1 MDAVLEQVHG
11 LVAWALSLASEYDV
25 ESLIEAGVFFLF
37 AGLALLFACGV
48 IFFRNVVHSALSLT
62 ATFIC
67 VACLYLSIGA
77 AFMGAVQILVY
88 GGAVAVLIVM
98 AIMLTRR
105 DDMAH
110 SNPSRGL
117 FRHAAAAAVTG
128 LFLLGMAAVA
138 VLSPFRPAPQS
149 RIFRSTLPPQS
160 RGDAA
165 PGLADLMLTH
175 YVLPFEVAAVL
186 LLMAMIGAIVLAK
199 GADES

>member
-1 MDAVLEQVHG
+1 MNEALEQVHG
-11 LVAWALSLASEYDV
+11 LVGWGLALANEYEV
-25 ESLIEAGVFFLF
+25 PALIEAGVFFLF

-77 AFMGAVQILVY
+77 DFMGAVQILVY

-105 DDMAH
+105 EDMAH

-117 FRHAAAAAVTG
+117 LRHVVAAAVAG
-128 LFLLGMAAVA
+128 IFLLGMAAVTI
-138 VLSPFRPAPQS
+138 LTPFHSAPQP
-149 RIFRSTLPPQS
+149 L
-160 RGDAA
+160 GDAA

-175 YVLPFEVAAVL
+175 YVLPFEVVAVL
-186 LLMAMIGAIVLAK
+186 LLIAMIGAIVLAK
-199 GADES
+199 GAEER

>member
-25 ESLIEAGVFFLF
+25 ESLLEAGVFFLF

-105 DDMAH
+105 DDMGH
-110 SNPSRGL
+110 SNPSRSL
-117 FRHAAAAAVTG
+117 LRHALAAAVTG

-149 RIFRSTLPPQS
+149 L
-160 RGDAA
+160 GDAA

>member
-11 LVAWALSLASEYDV
+11 LVAWGLSLASEYDV
-25 ESLIEAGVFFLF
+25 PSLIEAGVFFLF

-110 SNPSRGL
+110 SNPSRSL

-138 VLSPFRPAPQS
+138 LLSPFRTAPQS
-149 RIFRSTLPPQS
+149 L
-160 RGDAA
+160 GDAA

>member
-1 MDAVLEQVHG
+1 MDAVLEPVHG
-11 LVAWALSLASEYDV
+11 LVAWAISLASEYDV
-25 ESLIEAGVFFLF
+25 PSLIEAGVFFLF

-48 IFFRNVVHSALSLT
+48 ILFRNVVHSALSLT

-110 SNPSRGL
+110 SNPSRSL

-138 VLSPFRPAPQS
+138 VLSPFRSAPQS
-149 RIFRSTLPPQS
+149 L
-160 RGDAA
+160 GDAA

-175 YVLPFEVAAVL
+175 YVSPFEVAAVL

>member
-1 MDAVLEQVHG
+1 MEEALGQVHG
-11 LVAWALSLASEYDV
+11 AVGWAFALAQEYDV
-25 ESLIEAGVFFLF
+25 PSLIEAGIFFLF
-37 AGLALLFACGV
+37 SGLALLFACGV

-77 AFMGAVQILVY
+77 DFMGAVQILVY

-105 DDMAH
+105 DDMAN

-117 FRHAAAAAVTG
+117 LQHVAAAVVAG
-128 LFLLGMAAVA
+128 MFLLAMAAVA
-138 VLSPFRPAPQS
+138 LLSPFQSAPQ
-149 RIFRSTLPPQS
+149 TL
-160 RGDAA
+160 GDAA
-165 PGLADLMLTH
+165 PRLADLMLTH

-186 LLMAMIGAIVLAK
+186 LLIAMIGAIVLAK
-199 GADES
+199 GADER

>member
-11 LVAWALSLASEYDV
+11 LVAWALSLAGEYDV
-25 ESLIEAGVFFLF
+25 ASLIEAGVFFLF

-62 ATFIC
+62 ATFIF

-117 FRHAAAAAVTG
+117 LRHALAAAVTG
-128 LFLLGMAAVA
+128 LFFLGMAAVA

-149 RIFRSTLPPQS
+149 L
-160 RGDAA
+160 GDAA

>member
-1 MDAVLEQVHG
+1 MDAILGQVHDV
-11 LVAWALSLASEYDV
+11 VAWAFALGNEYDAA
-25 ESLIEAGVFFLF
+25 SLIEAGVFFLF

-67 VACLYLSIGA
+67 VACLYFSIGA
-77 AFMGAVQILVY
+77 DFMGAVQILVY

-105 DDMAH
+105 DDMGH

-117 FRHAAAAAVTG
+117 IQHAAAAAVAG
-128 LFLLGMAAVA
+128 LFFFGMAAVA
-138 VLSPFRPAPQS
+138 VLSPFQSAPQA
-149 RIFRSTLPPQS
+149 L
-160 RGDAA
+160 GDAA

-199 GADES
+199 GAEER

>member
-1 MDAVLEQVHG
+1 MEEALSQVHG
-11 LVAWALSLASEYDV
+11 LIAWGLSLAQAYDAPR
-25 ESLIEAGVFFLF
+25 LIEAGVFFLF

-77 AFMGAVQILVY
+77 EFMGAVQILVY

-110 SNPSRGL
+110 SNPSCGL
-117 FRHAAAAAVTG
+117 FRHVAAAGVAG

-138 VLSPFRPAPQS
+138 ILSPFRSAPQP
-149 RIFRSTLPPQS
+149 L
-160 RGDAA
+160 GDAA
-165 PGLADLMLTH
+165 PELADLMLTH

>member
-1 MDAVLEQVHG
+1 MEEALGQVHG
-11 LVAWALSLASEYDV
+11 AVGWAFALAQEYDV
-25 ESLIEAGVFFLF
+25 PSLIEAGIFFLF

-48 IFFRNVVHSALSLT
+48 IFFQNVVHSALSLT

-77 AFMGAVQILVY
+77 DFMGAVQILVY

-117 FRHAAAAAVTG
+117 LQHVAAAVVAG
-128 LFLLGMAAVA
+128 MFLLAMAAVA
-138 VLSPFRPAPQS
+138 LLSPFQSVPQS
-149 RIFRSTLPPQS
+149 L
-160 RGDAA
+160 GDAA
-165 PGLADLMLTH
+165 PRLADLMLTH

-186 LLMAMIGAIVLAK
+186 LLIAMIGAIVLAK
-199 GADES
+199 GADER

>member
-1 MDAVLEQVHG
+1 MDAVLGQVHE
-11 LVAWALSLASEYDV
+11 LVAWVLSLANEYDV
-25 ESLIEAGVFFLF
+25 PCLIESGVFFLF

-48 IFFRNVVHSALSLT
+48 IFLRNVVHSALSLT

-77 AFMGAVQILVY
+77 EFMGAVQILVY

-105 DDMAH
+105 DDMSH
-110 SNPSRGL
+110 SNPSRSL
-117 FRHAAAAAVTG
+117 FYHVAAAAVTG

-138 VLSPFRPAPQS
+138 VLSPFHSAPQS
-149 RIFRSTLPPQS
+149 L
-160 RGDAA
+160 GDAA

-175 YVLPFEVAAVL
+175 YTLSFEVVAVL
-186 LLMAMIGAIVLAK
+186 LLIAMIGAIVLAK

>member
-1 MDAVLEQVHG
+1 MNEALGYVHG
-11 LVAWALSLASEYDV
+11 LVGWAFSLAEAYDV
-25 ESLIEAGVFFLF
+25 PSLIGAGVFFLF

-48 IFFRNVVHSALSLT
+48 VFLRNVVHSALSLT

-67 VACLYLSIGA
+67 VACLYLSIDA
-77 AFMGAVQILVY
+77 DFMGAVQILVY

-149 RIFRSTLPPQS
+149 L
-160 RGDAA
+160 GDAA

>member
-1 MDAVLEQVHG
+1 MDAVLGQVHE
-11 LVAWALSLASEYDV
+11 LVAWALSLANEYDV
-25 ESLIEAGVFFLF
+25 PSLIEAGVFFLF

-48 IFFRNVVHSALSLT
+48 IFLRNVVHSALSLT

-77 AFMGAVQILVY
+77 EFMGAVQILVY

-105 DDMAH
+105 DDMSH
-110 SNPSRGL
+110 SNPSRSL
-117 FRHAAAAAVTG
+117 FYHVAAAAVSG

-138 VLSPFRPAPQS
+138 ILSPFHSAPQS
-149 RIFRSTLPPQS
+149 L
-160 RGDAA
+160 GDAA

-175 YVLPFEVAAVL
+175 YTLPFEVVAVL
-186 LLMAMIGAIVLAK
+186 LLIAMIGAIVLAK

>member
-1 MDAVLEQVHG
+1 MDAILEQVHG

-62 ATFIC
+62 ATFIF

-117 FRHAAAAAVTG
+117 LRHALAAAVTG
-128 LFLLGMAAVA
+128 LFFLGMAAVA

-149 RIFRSTLPPQS
+149 L
-160 RGDAA
+160 GDAA

>member
-1 MDAVLEQVHG
+1 MDAVFEQVHG
-11 LVAWALSLASEYDV
+11 LVAWGLAFANEYEV
-25 ESLIEAGVFFLF
+25 PALIEAGVFFLF

-77 AFMGAVQILVY
+77 DFMGAVQILVY

-117 FRHAAAAAVTG
+117 FRHAAAAVVAG
-128 LFLLGMAAVA
+128 MFLLGMSAVA
-138 VLSPFRPAPQS
+138 ILSPFHSAPQS
-149 RIFRSTLPPQS
+149 L
-160 RGDAA
+160 GDAA

-186 LLMAMIGAIVLAK
+186 LLMAMIGALVLAK
-199 GADES
+199 GADER

>member
-1 MDAVLEQVHG
+1 MDAVLGQVHG
-11 LVAWALSLASEYDV
+11 LVAWAFSLANEYDV
-25 ESLIEAGVFFLF
+25 PSLIEAGVFFLF

-77 AFMGAVQILVY
+77 DFMGAVQILVY

-105 DDMAH
+105 DDMSH
-110 SNPSRGL
+110 SNPSRGFL
-117 FRHAAAAAVTG
+117 QHAGAAVVSG

-138 VLSPFRPAPQS
+138 VLSPFKPAPQP
-149 RIFRSTLPPQS
+149 L
-160 RGDAA
+160 GDAA
-165 PGLADLMLTH
+165 PRLADLMLNH
-175 YVLPFEVAAVL
+175 YMLPLEISAVL
-186 LLMAMIGAIVLAK
+186 LLIAMIGAIVLAK
-199 GADES
+199 GADEQ

>member
-1 MDAVLEQVHG
+1 MDAVLGQVHG
-11 LVAWALSLASEYDV
+11 LVAWALSLASDYDV
-25 ESLIEAGVFFLF
+25 PSLIEAGVFFLF

-48 IFFRNVVHSALSLT
+48 VFFRNVVHSALSLT

-77 AFMGAVQILVY
+77 EFMGAVQILVY

-105 DDMAH
+105 DDMGH

-117 FRHAAAAAVTG
+117 IHHVMAAGVTG

-138 VLSPFRPAPQS
+138 IFSPFRSAAQP
-149 RIFRSTLPPQS
+149 L
-160 RGDAA
+160 GDAA

-175 YVLPFEVAAVL
+175 YVLPFEVIAVL
-186 LLMAMIGAIVLAK
+186 LLIAMIGAIVLAK
-199 GADES
+199 GADER

>member
-1 MDAVLEQVHG
+1 MDALLGQVHA
-11 LVAWALSLASEYDV
+11 LVAWAFSLANDYDV
-25 ESLIEAGVFFLF
+25 PSLIEAGVFFLF

-77 AFMGAVQILVY
+77 DFMGAVQILVY

-105 DDMAH
+105 DNMAH

-117 FRHAAAAAVTG
+117 FRHAAAAVLTG
-128 LFLLGMAAVA
+128 LFLSGMAAVA
-138 VLSPFRPAPQS
+138 ILSPFKSAPQS
-149 RIFRSTLPPQS
+149 L
-160 RGDAA
+160 GDAA
-165 PGLADLMLTH
+165 PGLADLMLSN

-186 LLMAMIGAIVLAK
+186 LLIAMIGAIVLAK
-199 GADES
+199 GAEER

>member
-149 RIFRSTLPPQS
+149 L
-160 RGDAA
+160 GDAA